1 MFAIVRDNEI
11 KKVIRPHTPF
21 EFEGKQYNAKWT
33 VRWSKE
39 EKQAFGLQDV
49 IEGPKEDERFYW
61 VTPNTIELVDGVATQ
76 TYTSTAR
83 IVEDR
88 EEEDGDGNPLYVKVW
103 DPNYDNGEDK
113 DPGAMVD
120 SDQRLVTP
128 GLKTIFTRQ
137 AKQIC
142 NSLLQESDWMIVR
155 KHERDIDVPEEVATY
170 RAAVIAECDRIE
182 TALAATTTLEEVIEV
197 VNSFSWP
204 KHYND
209 PDIPA

>member
-21 EFEGKQYNAKWT
+21 EFGGKQYNAKWT

-49 IEGPKEDERFYW
+49 IYGPKEDERFYW

-88 EEEDGDGNPLYVKVW
+88 EESDKDGNPLYVKVL
-103 DPNYDNGEDK
+103 DPDANDGE
-113 DPGAMVD
+113 GAMVD

-128 GLKTIFTRQ
+128 GLKTNFTRQ
-137 AKQIC
+137 AKQTC
-142 NSLLQESDWMIVR
+142 NYLLQESDWMIVR

-170 RAAVIAECDRIE
+170 RASVIAECDRIE
-182 TALAATTTLEEVIEV
+182 TALAATTTLEEVIGV
-197 VNSFSWP
+197 VNGFSWP
-204 KHYND
+204 RHYND
-209 PDIPA
+209 PEIPV